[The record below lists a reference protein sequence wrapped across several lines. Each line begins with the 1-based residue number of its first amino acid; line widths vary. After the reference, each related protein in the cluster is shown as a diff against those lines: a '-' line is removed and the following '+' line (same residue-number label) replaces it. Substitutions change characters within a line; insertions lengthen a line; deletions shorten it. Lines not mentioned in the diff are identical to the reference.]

1 MDIKHLRTFVEV
13 ARQRNLT
20 RAAETLHLTQP
31 AISLQLKHLQASTG
45 LALFTRTVRGLV
57 LTADGRAMLT
67 AAERVLGAFDD
78 FDALGDSLQN
88 TVRGS
93 LRIGTVLNP
102 EFLRLGTCLRQLL
115 ERYPHLQTSLRHG
128 MSGWVAAQV
137 QRGELDMGF
146 FLGPLPA
153 TTTGR
158 RKVGGGSADLDSAEA
173 GSVKGTDLLHTDPAQ
188 GSTPSR
194 KQALHLQALAPF
206 TYYVIAPQDW
216 SARIEGQGWAQ
227 IAALPWIGTPPDS
240 AHHRLLSKKFAAL
253 GVTPRVV
260 AEVDQEASM
269 LDLVRAGVG
278 LSLARDSIALRE
290 SQTAGLQIVKGLS
303 IRTELALI
311 CLESRRTDPVIQAA
325 FSVIGQAFR

>member
-20 RAAETLHLTQP
+20 RAAEALHLTQP
-31 AISLQLKHLQASTG
+31 AISLQLKHLQAATG
-45 LALFTRTVRGLV
+45 LALFTRTARGLV

-67 AAERVLGAFDD
+67 AAERVLGAVAD
-78 FDALGDSLQN
+78 FGALGDSLQN

-115 ERYPHLQTSLRHG
+115 ERYPHVQTSLRHG

-137 QRGELDMGF
+137 QRGDLDMGF
-146 FLGPLPA
+146 YLGPLPA
-153 TTTGR
+153 AKDR
-158 RKVGGGSADLDSAEA
+158 
-173 GSVKGTDLLHTDPAQ
+173 
-188 GSTPSR
+188 
-194 KQALHLQALAPF
+194 QALHLQALAPF

-216 SARIEGQGWAQ
+216 GTRIEGQGWAQ

-240 AHHRLLSKKFAAL
+240 AHRRLLSKKFGAF

-303 IRTELALI
+303 IRTELALT
-311 CLESRRTDPVIQAA
+311 CLASRQTDPVIQAA

>member
-20 RAAETLHLTQP
+20 RAAEALHLTQP
-31 AISLQLKHLQASTG
+31 AISLQLKHLQAATG
-45 LALFTRTVRGLV
+45 VALFTRTARGLV

-67 AAERVLGAFDD
+67 AAERVLGAVAD
-78 FDALGDSLQN
+78 FGALGDSLQN

-102 EFLRLGTCLRQLL
+102 EFLRLGACLRQLL
-115 ERYPHLQTSLRHG
+115 ERYPHVQTSLRHG

-146 FLGPLPA
+146 YLGPLPA
-153 TTTGR
+153 AKDR
-158 RKVGGGSADLDSAEA
+158 
-173 GSVKGTDLLHTDPAQ
+173 
-188 GSTPSR
+188 
-194 KQALHLQALAPF
+194 QALHLQALAPF

-216 SARIEGQGWAQ
+216 GTCIEGQGWAQ
-227 IAALPWIGTPPDS
+227 IAALPWIGTPSDS

-311 CLESRRTDPVIQAA
+311 CLASRQTDPLIQAA
-325 FSVIGQAFR
+325 FSVVGQAFR

>member
-20 RAAETLHLTQP
+20 RAAEALHLTQP
-31 AISLQLKHLQASTG
+31 AISLQLKHLQTATG
-45 LALFTRTVRGLV
+45 LALFTRTARGLV

-67 AAERVLGAFDD
+67 AAERVLGAVAD
-78 FDALGDSLQN
+78 FSALGDSLQN
-88 TVRGS
+88 TVRGD

-115 ERYPHLQTSLRHG
+115 ERYPHVQTSLRHG

-137 QRGELDMGF
+137 QRGDLDMGF

-153 TTTGR
+153 AKDR
-158 RKVGGGSADLDSAEA
+158 
-173 GSVKGTDLLHTDPAQ
+173 
-188 GSTPSR
+188 
-194 KQALHLQALAPF
+194 QALHLQALAPF

-216 SARIEGQGWAQ
+216 GARIDGQGWAQ

-240 AHHRLLSKKFAAL
+240 AHNRLLSKKFSAL

-311 CLESRRTDPVIQAA
+311 CLATRQTDPVIQAA
-325 FSVIGQAFR
+325 FSVVGQAFR

>member
-20 RAAETLHLTQP
+20 RAAEALHLTQP
-31 AISLQLKHLQASTG
+31 AISLQLKHLQAATG
-45 LALFTRTVRGLV
+45 VALFTRTARGLV

-67 AAERVLGAFDD
+67 AAERVLGAVAD
-78 FDALGDSLQN
+78 FGALGDSLQN

-115 ERYPHLQTSLRHG
+115 ERYPHVQTSLRHG

-137 QRGELDMGF
+137 QRGDLDMGF
-146 FLGPLPA
+146 YLGPLPA
-153 TTTGR
+153 A
-158 RKVGGGSADLDSAEA
+158 KD
-173 GSVKGTDLLHTDPAQ
+173 
-188 GSTPSR
+188 

-216 SARIEGQGWAQ
+216 GARIEGQGWAQ

-311 CLESRRTDPVIQAA
+311 CLANRQTDPVIQAA
-325 FSVIGQAFR
+325 FSVVAQAFR